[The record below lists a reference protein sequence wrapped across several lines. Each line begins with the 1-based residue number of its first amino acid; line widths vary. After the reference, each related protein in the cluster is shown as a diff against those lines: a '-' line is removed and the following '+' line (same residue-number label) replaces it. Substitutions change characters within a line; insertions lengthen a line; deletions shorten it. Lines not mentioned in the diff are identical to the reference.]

1 MTGLRPTP
9 LGRDIF
15 FEYLVSQGVRYIF
28 GNPGTTELPLVDGC
42 NDYPSIEYV
51 LSLHEDVAVAQAIG
65 YARASG
71 KVGVVNLHVTPG
83 MAHGLGNLY
92 NAHRARVPLLVTAGQ
107 HHTGLRV
114 QDPILASDLLS
125 MVGQFT
131 KWSYEV
137 RFLEELPMV
146 MQRAFKELATPPFAP
161 VFVSMPPNVLLEKH
175 DGSGPARVTKPTS
188 SIADDGSIRD
198 AVRVLASAER
208 PMIVAGDGVGHARAW
223 DDLATIAESLGAR
236 VHTEGYATLWNFPSS
251 HPLYLGP
258 MPNLAA
264 TMRDHF
270 ARADVALLCGV
281 TSPAPVSRYDEGGP
295 LIPFHVQTVVLDD
308 SPGEIGKN
316 HPASAALLGDVGA
329 NLRRLR
335 TAVEEAPL
343 DRASA
348 GRRGR
353 TVRDEAAA
361 RRSAWDRKTRE
372 EASSGRLTAVG
383 VAKAI
388 RDAIP
393 VDGIF
398 VDEAISNRPWFV
410 NVLDFRD
417 PLSYFGANG
426 ISLGYSVGAAAGIA
440 VARPDRKVVVAVG
453 DGSFLYYPHALW
465 SLANR
470 NLPVL
475 VVVLNNGGYR
485 VLELIVN
492 RMGGPW
498 SAGGSDLPGVVIEG
512 PGVDFVALAASM
524 GIPGERVDSPGSLAS
539 AIKRGMEA
547 STPYV
552 GRCGLGP
559 GRLVVRRRTAPTS
572 PAGKEHR

>member
-1 MTGLRPTP
+1 MTGSRPTA

-28 GNPGTTELPLVDGC
+28 GNPGTTELPMVDGC
-42 NDYPSIEYV
+42 NDYPSIKYV
-51 LSLHEDVAVAQAIG
+51 LSLHEDVAVGEAIG
-65 YARASG
+65 YARGSG

-83 MAHGLGNLY
+83 VAHGLGNLY

-161 VFVSMPPNVLLEKH
+161 VFVSIPPNVLLEHH
-175 DGSGPARVTKPTS
+175 DGFGSARVTKPGS
-188 SIADDGSIRD
+188 SIADDGAIRG

-223 DDLATIAESLGAR
+223 RDLAAIAEALGAR

-264 TMRDHF
+264 AMRDHF
-270 ARADVALLCGV
+270 ARADVAFLCGV
-281 TSPAPVSRYDEGGP
+281 TSSAPVSRYDEGGP
-295 LIPFHVQTVVLDD
+295 LVPFHVQTVVLDD
-308 SPGEIGKN
+308 SPSEVGKN

-335 TAVEEAPL
+335 TALESAPL
-343 DRASA
+343 DRSVAVQR
-348 GRRGR
+348 GRR
-353 TVRDEAAA
+353 VSDEAAA
-361 RRSAWDRKTRE
+361 RRTDWDRKAKE
-372 EASSGRLTAVG
+372 EVASGSLTAVG
-383 VAKAI
+383 VAAAI
-388 RDAIP
+388 RDTIP
-393 VDGIF
+393 AGGIF
-398 VDEAISNRPWFV
+398 VDETISNRPWFV
-410 NVLDFRD
+410 NILDFPD

-426 ISLGYSVGAAAGIA
+426 ISLGYSVGAAAGLQ
-440 VARPDRKVVVAVG
+440 VAQPDRKVVVAVG

-465 SLANR
+465 NLANR

-475 VVVLNNGGYR
+475 VVILNNGGYR

-498 SAGGSDLPGVVIEG
+498 SEGGSDLPGIDIHG
-512 PGVDFVALAASM
+512 PEVDFVALAGSM
-524 GIPGERVDSPGSLAS
+524 GVPGERVDALGTLGP

-547 STPYV
+547 SSPYV
-552 GRCGLGP
+552 VD
-559 GRLVVRRRTAPTS
+559 VVLDRSVGGAS
-572 PAGKEHR
+572 IEGAD

>member
-1 MTGLRPTP
+1 MTGPRLSP

-15 FEYLVSQGVRYIF
+15 FEYLVSHGVRYIF

-51 LSLHEDVAVAQAIG
+51 LSLHEDVAVAQATG

-83 MAHGLGNLY
+83 VAHGLGNLY

-114 QDPILASDLLS
+114 QDPILSSDLLS

-131 KWSYEV
+131 KWSYDV

-146 MQRAFKELATPPFAP
+146 MHKAFKELATPPFAP
-161 VFVSMPPNVLLEKH
+161 VFVSMPPDVLLQKH
-175 DGSGPARVTKPTS
+175 DGFGTVRVTKPTG
-188 SIADDGSIRD
+188 SIADGPAIRE
-198 AVRVLASAER
+198 AARVLASADR

-223 DDLATIAESLGAR
+223 DDLVVVAETLGAR
-236 VHTEGYATLWNFPSS
+236 VYTEGYATLWNFPSR

-264 TMRDHF
+264 GMRANF

-281 TSPAPVSRYDEGGP
+281 TSAAPVSRYDEGGP
-295 LIPFHVQTVVLDD
+295 LIPFHVQTVVMDD
-308 SPGEIGKN
+308 SPSEIGKN

-329 NLRRLR
+329 NLRRLC
-335 TAVEEAPL
+335 TALEGTPL
-343 DRASA
+343 DRA
-348 GRRGR
+348 
-353 TVRDEAAA
+353 AAA
-361 RRSAWDRKTRE
+361 RRSRAVHDEATRRRSDWDRKTRE
-372 EASSGRLTAVG
+372 EAATGRLTAVG
-383 VAKAI
+383 VAAAV
-388 RDAIP
+388 RDNMP
-393 VDGIF
+393 PGGIL
-398 VDEAISNRPWFV
+398 VDETISNRPWFV
-410 NVLDFRD
+410 NTLDFPD
-417 PLSYFGANG
+417 PHSYFGANG
-426 ISLGYSVGAAAGIA
+426 ISLGYSVGAAAGLQ
-440 VARPDRKVVVAVG
+440 VARPDRKIVVAVG

-465 SLANR
+465 NLANR

-475 VVVLNNGGYR
+475 VVILNNGGYR

-498 SAGGSDLPGVVIEG
+498 SEAESDLPGLDIEG
-512 PGVDFVALAASM
+512 PGVDFVALAASL
-524 GIPGERVDSPGSLAS
+524 GIPGERADSPGGLGS

-552 GRCGLGP
+552 VDAVLDRP
-559 GRLVVRRRTAPTS
+559 GGGT
-572 PAGKEHR
+572 

>member
-1 MTGLRPTP
+1 MTGSGLTP

-15 FEYLVSQGVRYIF
+15 FEYLVSHDVHYIF

-51 LSLHEDVAVAQAIG
+51 LSLHEDVAVAQATG

-83 MAHGLGNLY
+83 VAHGLGNLY

-114 QDPILASDLLS
+114 QDPILSSDLLS

-131 KWSYEV
+131 KWSYDV

-146 MQRAFKELATPPFAP
+146 MHKAFKELATPPFAP
-161 VFVSMPPNVLLEKH
+161 VFVSIPPDVLLEKH
-175 DGSGPARVTKPTS
+175 DGFGPARVTEPTR
-188 SIADDGSIRD
+188 SIASDQAIQV
-198 AVRVLASAER
+198 AVRVLASAEQ
-208 PMIVAGDGVGHARAW
+208 PMIVAGDGVGLAHGW
-223 DDLATIAESLGAR
+223 DELVAIAEALGAR
-236 VHTEGYATLWNFPSS
+236 VYTEGYATLWNFPSR

-264 TMRDHF
+264 GMRANF

-281 TSPAPVSRYDEGGP
+281 TSAAPVSRYDEGGP
-295 LIPFHVQTVVLDD
+295 LIPFHVKTVVLDD
-308 SPGEIGKN
+308 SPSEIGKN

-335 TAVEEAPL
+335 TALEETPL
-343 DRASA
+343 DRA
-348 GRRGR
+348 
-353 TVRDEAAA
+353 AAA
-361 RRSAWDRKTRE
+361 RRARGVHDEATRRRSDWDRKTQE
-372 EASSGRLTAVG
+372 EAATGRPTAVG
-383 VAKAI
+383 VAAAI
-388 RDAIP
+388 RDNMP
-393 VDGIF
+393 PGGIL
-398 VDEAISNRPWFV
+398 VDETISNRPSFV
-410 NVLDFRD
+410 NTLEFPD

-426 ISLGYSVGAAAGIA
+426 ISLGYSVGAAAGLQ
-440 VARPDRKVVVAVG
+440 VARTDRKVVVAVG

-465 SLANR
+465 NLANR

-475 VVVLNNGGYR
+475 VVILNNGGYR

-498 SAGGSDLPGVVIEG
+498 SEAGSDLPGLDIQG
-512 PGVDFVALAASM
+512 PDVDFVALAASL
-524 GIPGERVDSPGSLAS
+524 GIPAERVDTPRDLGPAM
-539 AIKRGMEA
+539 KRGMEA

-552 GRCGLGP
+552 VD
-559 GRLVVRRRTAPTS
+559 VVLDRPDGGTS
-572 PAGKEHR
+572 TEGAD